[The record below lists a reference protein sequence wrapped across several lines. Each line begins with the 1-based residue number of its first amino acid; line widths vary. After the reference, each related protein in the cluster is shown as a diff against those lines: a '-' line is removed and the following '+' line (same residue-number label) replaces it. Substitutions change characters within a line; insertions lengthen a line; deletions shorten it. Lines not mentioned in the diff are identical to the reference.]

1 MNAHQTNR
9 YADRLL
15 VLYQRN
21 LDSTC
26 RQVINTEWSA
36 AWADLF
42 RQYDIRLKE
51 RLWRDDYNG
60 MATPNCPECNGIS
73 VIRHHH
79 AGNAMAPEC
88 DYWACEICGA
98 QWGHE

>member
-21 LDSTC
+21 HDPLC
-26 RQVINTEWSA
+26 RQTIMSEWNA

-42 RQYDIRLKE
+42 RQYDLRLRE
-51 RLWRDDYNG
+51 RKLRGY
-60 MATPNCPECNGIS
+60 E
-73 VIRHHH
+73 
-79 AGNAMAPEC
+79 
-88 DYWACEICGA
+88 
-98 QWGHE
+98 